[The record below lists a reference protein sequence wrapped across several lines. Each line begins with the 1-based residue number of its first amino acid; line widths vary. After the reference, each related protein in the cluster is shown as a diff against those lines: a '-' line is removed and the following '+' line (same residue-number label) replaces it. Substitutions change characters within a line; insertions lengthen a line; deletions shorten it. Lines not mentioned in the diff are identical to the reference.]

1 MAIDN
6 TRRQMFGTAVALGLA
21 SAAAFVV
28 AKPKERIFKIVAKKF
43 DFVPSTIRV
52 KKGESVTLMF
62 TAPEIF
68 MGVNFADL
76 GMRVDIV
83 PGKVATLRFTPDKVG
98 SFTFLCDVFCGKGHE
113 DMSGTLVVSA

>member
-6 TRRQMFGTAVALGLA
+6 TRRQIFGAAVALGLA

-43 DFVPSTIRV
+43 DFVPSVIRV

-83 PGKVATLRFTPDKVG
+83 PGKVATLHFTPDKVG